1 MAGGLIL
8 VVDDDP
14 AERSL
19 LRRALELDGHRVLEA
34 ADGQEALDAAAC
46 RRPDLVLLD
55 LEMPRLDGY
64 AVCRRL
70 RDDPETRLLPILVVT
85 ALGNLPEKLRA
96 LRCGVNEV
104 IQKPVRVAELRVRVA
119 GLLEHRRH
127 VLELERASLV
137 VEAIARAVER
147 RDAYTAAH
155 SGRVGAYAL
164 RLGRAFG
171 MSEEDLD
178 TLRLGASLHDVGK
191 IGVPD
196 AVLLKP
202 GRLTEEE
209 FRVIRAHPLIGAELC
224 APMRSL
230 ARAIPLV
237 RHHHERLDGSGYPDG
252 LRGEQIPLLVRV
264 LSVADVFDALTSAR
278 RYRPEMPPEKALAI
292 LDEEARRGWW
302 DSEVVAA
309 WKGLIRREIAA

>member
-1 MAGGLIL
+1 MGGGVIL

-14 AERSL
+14 AERTL

-34 ADGQEALDAAAC
+34 ADGQEGLDLAASE
-46 RRPDLVLLD
+46 RPDLVLLD

-64 AVCRRL
+64 AVGRRL
-70 RDDPETRLLPILVVT
+70 RSDPETRLLPILVVT
-85 ALGNLPEKLRA
+85 ALGDLPEKLRA
-96 LRCGVNEV
+96 LQCGVNEV

-119 GLLEHRRH
+119 GLLALRRH

-147 RDAYTAAH
+147 RDPYTGAH
-155 SGRVGAYAL
+155 SGRVGAHAV
-164 RLGRAFG
+164 RLGRAMG
-171 MSEEDLD
+171 MSEEELD

-191 IGVPD
+191 VGIPD

-202 GRLTEEE
+202 GRLTDEELK
-209 FRVIRAHPLIGAELC
+209 VIQGHPVIGAELC

-230 ARAIPLV
+230 ARAIPLI

-252 LRGEQIPLLVRV
+252 LRGEQIPLAVRV

-278 RYRPEMPPEKALAI
+278 RYRPEMTVEKALAI
-292 LDEEARRGWW
+292 LEEEARRGWW
-302 DSEVVAA
+302 DSAVVDA
-309 WKGLIRREIAA
+309 WKGVLRLEAVA